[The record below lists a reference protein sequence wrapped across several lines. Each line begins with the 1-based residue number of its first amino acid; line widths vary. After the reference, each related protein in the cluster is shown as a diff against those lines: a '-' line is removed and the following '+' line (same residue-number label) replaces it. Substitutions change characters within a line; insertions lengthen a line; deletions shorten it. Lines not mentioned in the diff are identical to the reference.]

1 MAPLVTGFPCRAR
14 YAVAWRIAGS
24 TNAVSSGSEHSH
36 PGISPANASI
46 TNAVYVN
53 RPVTSGTQVKSR
65 GTVIGRRRAASAD
78 GAAGAAAVHPAAPQP
93 EGDGHGGNDKAPDT
107 QSPESPRRADVADQP
122 VEVHPEKSGQDGK
135 REEDRGHDR
144 QPFLHF
150 VAVGIDHALEA
161 LTRHVDVVNRAPQ
174 VIADVAVIRR
184 GLISVTG
191 QRDQPLSGTV
201 EHLPL
206 DDQHAPE

>member
-1 MAPLVTGFPCRAR
+1 MNGATGYRVPLPCPICGGLAYRRFNERGLLRQRAFP
-14 YAVAWRIAGS
+14 
-24 TNAVSSGSEHSH
+24 

-135 REEDRGHDR
+135 REEDRGQD
-144 QPFLHF
+144 
-150 VAVGIDHALEA
+150 
-161 LTRHVDVVNRAPQ
+161 
-174 VIADVAVIRR
+174 
-184 GLISVTG
+184 
-191 QRDQPLSGTV
+191 
-201 EHLPL
+201 
-206 DDQHAPE
+206 